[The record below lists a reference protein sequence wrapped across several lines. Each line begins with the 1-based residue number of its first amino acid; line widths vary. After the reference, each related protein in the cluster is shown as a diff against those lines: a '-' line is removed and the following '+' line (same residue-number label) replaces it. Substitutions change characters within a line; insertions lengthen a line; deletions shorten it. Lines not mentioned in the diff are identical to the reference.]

1 MTSPAR
7 TFLHAALGALAVLCL
22 ALPPQ
27 PAQAQSTGTRVT
39 VSFGAH
45 TLLGQ
50 PVPEGTAFDCLGTPT
65 CTNSI
70 VITIPPVP
78 GACTNSLS
86 YTLRWTMTGL
96 NLGSSGPI
104 QGSIVYGN
112 IIPEFDFR
120 ADGTCA
126 IIGSS
131 DLSYPYTGSWNA
143 GTGTGTLSI
152 GRPTCSICSQFPDNP
167 FTGTIRTESV
177 PPPVFP
183 MVVRT
188 NITAT
193 SATASADIQFRP
205 EDVGSSG
212 SVFVFALAP
221 RDIVKSAADGSEP
234 FVVGKTV
241 SAPGAKADP
250 AVACVLAQLNQS
262 GQLQAVSSSSLAA
275 YLSGVLS
282 AQGAS
287 VTILDAVSTP
297 AVGGATFFVGYGSSG
312 TAMINSGINQSAV
325 TVPAAR
331 ECRPQL
337 PQTGWWWNPQEA
349 GRGFSIEAQGNN
361 LFMATYLYDVSG
373 RSTWHV
379 AVGPTSLNGSLFTN
393 TLLSFGG
400 GVTLGGSYR
409 GNSRLADAGPITMT
423 FDDGQHGTL
432 VWPGGTVAI
441 QRYGFGT
448 NGTATEPLANQPQS
462 GWWWGGNGDNGRG
475 FFIEWQGNRA
485 FIAGYMYD
493 TAGNAAW
500 YVADEPVTNAQ
511 SFQGT
516 WLQFAN
522 GQTLTGPY
530 RAPTLP
536 PTSAGPVTIQFQ
548 GAESAIL
555 TLPSG
560 PLSLSRF
567 RF

>member
-1 MTSPAR
+1 MTSFKR
-7 TFLHAALGALAVLCL
+7 TFRKFTPVALAALCL
-22 ALPPQ
+22 ALSPLAAR
-27 PAQAQSTGTRVT
+27 AQASTARVT

-50 PVPEGTAFDCLGTPT
+50 PMPEGTAFDCVGTPT
-65 CTNSI
+65 CTNEYPL
-70 VITIPPVP
+70 TIPPVA

-86 YTLRWTMTGL
+86 YSLRITMTGL
-96 NLGSSGPI
+96 NLASSGAI
-104 QGSIVYGN
+104 QGNIIYGN
-112 IIPEFDFR
+112 IIPTFDFR
-120 ADGTCA
+120 PDGSCA
-126 IIGSS
+126 ILGFE
-131 DLSYPYTGSWNA
+131 DLTYSYTGTWNA
-143 GTGTGTLSI
+143 GTGTGAIAVGKPS
-152 GRPTCSICSQFPDNP
+152 CSVCSQFPDSP
-167 FTGTIRTESV
+167 FTGTIKTENV

-183 MVVRT
+183 MVVRS

-205 EDVGSSG
+205 EDVGGTG
-212 SVFVFALAP
+212 SVYVFALAP
-221 RDIVKSAADGSEP
+221 RDVVKAAADGSEP

-241 SAPGAKADP
+241 STRGGKAEA
-250 AVACVLAQLNQS
+250 AVACVLAQLNS
-262 GQLQAVSSSSLAA
+262 AGQLQAVSSSSLQA
-275 YLSGVLS
+275 YVTGVLS

-287 VTILDAVSTP
+287 VTILNGVPT
-297 AVGGATFFVGYGSSG
+297 VTIGGATFFVGYGATAS
-312 TAMINSGINQSAV
+312 AMINNGINRGAV

-337 PQTGWWWNPQEA
+337 PQTGWWWNPQEP

-379 AVGPTSLNGSLFTN
+379 AVGPTSLDGSLFTN

-400 GVTLGGSYR
+400 GVTLDGPYR
-409 GNSRLADAGPITMT
+409 SNSRLPDAGPITMT

-441 QRYGFGT
+441 QRYPFGA
-448 NGTATEPLANQPQS
+448 NGTATAPLANQPQS
-462 GWWWGGNGDNGRG
+462 GWWWGGAGDSGRG
-475 FFIEWQGNRA
+475 FFIEWQGSRA

-493 TAGNAAW
+493 AEGNATW
-500 YVADEPVTNAQ
+500 YVADSPVTNAQ

-522 GQTLTGPY
+522 GQTMTGAY
-530 RAPTLP
+530 RAPT
-536 PTSAGPVTIQFQ
+536 TANANAGAVTIQFQ
-548 GAESAIL
+548 GAESAIM
-555 TLPSG
+555 TLPG
-560 PLSLSRF
+560 GQIPLSRF